1 MNQISAEFQHILVG
15 LFRREGG
22 YSNRKNDRGGE
33 TNLGITDRLDGKIDG
48 KIDVD
53 GDGVG
58 DVAVKDLTQEQAAQ
72 VYARDFW
79 NPIRGGQLPPPLDM
93 LTFDVAV
100 NSGVKTAIKNLQ
112 KALGVLDDGDFGNDT
127 LTAVKTCDLAATVK
141 RFLTIRSEFYKAIVR
156 HNPSQKEFLNGWLG
170 RVAVLQTQAE
180 KELPNV

>member
-72 VYARDFW
+72 IYARDFW

-127 LTAVKTCDLAATVK
+127 LTAVKTCNLVMTVK
-141 RFLTIRSEFYKAIVR
+141 KFLSIRANHYRDIVIKD
-156 HNPSQKEFLNGWLG
+156 PSQKVFLTGWLN
-170 RVAVLQTQAE
+170 RVAILQTQAE